1 MTVSNTS
8 QAIEPDAGSPAPQKS
23 PPHRILVVDDDCD
36 MRQFNVE
43 VLVQSGYH
51 VDAAKD
57 GAVAWALL
65 QEANYD
71 LLVTDNDMPK
81 VSGIELLK
89 TLHAARRAL
98 PVIMATGAFPQDEF
112 TRHPGI
118 QPAAIIIKPYTV
130 EKFLGTVKEVL
141 LTTGTRTQAQSMPN
155 EERPASSYA
164 SETTMITYRGIQL

>member
-8 QAIEPDAGSPAPQKS
+8 QASMSAAGSPAPQKS
-23 PPHRILVVDDDCD
+23 LPHRILVVDDDGD

-43 VLVQSGYH
+43 VLIQSGYH
-51 VDAAKD
+51 VEAAKD
-57 GAVAWALL
+57 GAMAWTLL

-98 PVIMATGAFPQDEF
+98 PVIMATGALPQDEF
-112 TRHPGI
+112 ARHPWI
-118 QPAAIIIKPYTV
+118 QPAAVIIKPYTV

-141 LTTGTRTQAQSMPN
+141 LTSGTRTQAQFVPN

-164 SETTMITYRGIQL
+164 SETAMITYRGIQL

>member
-1 MTVSNTS
+1 MKVSNTS
-8 QAIEPDAGSPAPQKS
+8 QEGELVAGAATPQKT
-23 PPHRILVVDDDCD
+23 PPRRILVVDDDGD

-43 VLVQSGYH
+43 ILVQSGFH

-57 GAVAWALL
+57 GAVALALL

-89 TLHAARRAL
+89 TLHAARKAL
-98 PVIMATGAFPQDEF
+98 PVIMATGAFPLDEF
-112 TRHPGI
+112 TRHPWI
-118 QPAAIIIKPYTV
+118 RPAAVIIKPYTV

-141 LTTGTRTQAQSMPN
+141 LMAGSRTEAPSAPKG
-155 EERPASSYA
+155 EPPTSPYI
-164 SETTMITYRGIQL
+164 SETTAITYRGIQL